1 MRNSNNLVNTNIVL
15 TPNQEQVFKRFQHF
29 IEEKDN
35 RVFILNGYAGT
46 GKTTLIRFFIEELSK
61 RDKQYVLMASTGRAA
76 KILSNSTGKK
86 ASTVH
91 SVIYKFNDFNQDLE
105 EVVKQEDQYG
115 IDKTG
120 QLYLTFSMVPNTS
133 STQQFYIIDEA
144 SMISDVKDPS
154 AVQAVFGSGKL
165 LSDLLEYNVNAK
177 FIFVGDV
184 CQLPPILQDISP
196 ALSSKYLKEVH
207 NIDSIE
213 TTLTSIV
220 RQHEDNTIIQA
231 SHRIR
236 NLYQDPPVIKWGK
249 LPLGNYKDIRLH
261 TDTISMINKYLE
273 LIRGYSYERGTFISY
288 SNSKCNN
295 LNKLIRSTL
304 GYKSTL
310 QVGDL
315 LLVTQNNSL
324 SGFMNGDMVVIE
336 QIKNVRYQRAQ
347 LTFLQVE
354 VKELVTGQRFTQ
366 LLIENILYDNM
377 TNLKHSEQKALFI
390 DFYRRMKSEGINQKN
405 PIFKERLHTDEY
417 LNALRCVFGY
427 ALTCHK
433 AQGGEWDEVC
443 IDIPRNLTLNAK
455 ASSYQWVYTAVTRA
469 RKMLHIVNDFYIS
482 N

>member
-1 MRNSNNLVNTNIVL
+1 
-15 TPNQEQVFKRFQHF
+15 
-29 IEEKDN
+29 
-35 RVFILNGYAGT
+35 
-46 GKTTLIRFFIEELSK
+46 
-61 RDKQYVLMASTGRAA
+61 
-76 KILSNSTGKK
+76 
-86 ASTVH
+86 
-91 SVIYKFNDFNQDLE
+91 
-105 EVVKQEDQYG
+105 
-115 IDKTG
+115 
-120 QLYLTFSMVPNTS
+120 
-133 STQQFYIIDEA
+133 
-144 SMISDVKDPS
+144 MISDVKDPS

-220 RQHEDNTIIQA
+220 RQQEDNTIIQA

-347 LTFLQVE
+347 LTF
-354 VKELVTGQRFTQ
+354 TGRGKRASYRTTV
-366 LLIENILYDNM
+366 Y
-377 TNLKHSEQKALFI
+377 SAI
-390 DFYRRMKSEGINQKN
+390 D
-405 PIFKERLHTDEY
+405 
-417 LNALRCVFGY
+417 
-427 ALTCHK
+427 
-433 AQGGEWDEVC
+433 
-443 IDIPRNLTLNAK
+443 
-455 ASSYQWVYTAVTRA
+455 
-469 RKMLHIVNDFYIS
+469 
-482 N
+482 

>member
-1 MRNSNNLVNTNIVL
+1 
-15 TPNQEQVFKRFQHF
+15 
-29 IEEKDN
+29 
-35 RVFILNGYAGT
+35 
-46 GKTTLIRFFIEELSK
+46 
-61 RDKQYVLMASTGRAA
+61 
-76 KILSNSTGKK
+76 
-86 ASTVH
+86 
-91 SVIYKFNDFNQDLE
+91 
-105 EVVKQEDQYG
+105 
-115 IDKTG
+115 
-120 QLYLTFSMVPNTS
+120 MVQATS

-220 RQHEDNTIIQA
+220 RQQEDNTIIQA

-310 QVGDL
+310 QVE
-315 LLVTQNNSL
+315 
-324 SGFMNGDMVVIE
+324 IC
-336 QIKNVRYQRAQ
+336 Y
-347 LTFLQVE
+347 
-354 VKELVTGQRFTQ
+354 
-366 LLIENILYDNM
+366 
-377 TNLKHSEQKALFI
+377 
-390 DFYRRMKSEGINQKN
+390 
-405 PIFKERLHTDEY
+405 
-417 LNALRCVFGY
+417 
-427 ALTCHK
+427 
-433 AQGGEWDEVC
+433 W
-443 IDIPRNLTLNAK
+443 
-455 ASSYQWVYTAVTRA
+455 
-469 RKMLHIVNDFYIS
+469 
-482 N
+482 